1 MYRSEPVFNYS
12 PRILPKPLGGQFIM
26 IPPPSRTNRQLSVR
40 LSHDYYSASDAFGYE
55 INDKISPTQSVV
67 KTQFRFFTARS

>member
-26 IPPPSRTNRQLSVR
+26 IPSPSRTNRQLSVR
-40 LSHDYYSASDAFGYE
+40 LSHDYYSASDAFGM
-55 INDKISPTQSVV
+55 KLM
-67 KTQFRFFTARS
+67 